1 MSSLNV
7 LTNLSIIPSLFP
19 PDICSNFDT
28 LVSSL
33 ILLSVQNLL
42 SAALPNSLTPFKPLY
57 VQLHF

>member
-7 LTNLSIIPSLFP
+7 LTNLSIIPNLFP

-33 ILLSVQNLL
+33 ILLSVQNFLT
-42 SAALPNSLTPFKPLY
+42 AALPNSLSPSKP
-57 VQLHF
+57 